1 MNNSKIEIQE
11 NKTKY
16 VKEMKREKQQKTTAK
31 TKQKPNS
38 NKLGILEMKT

>member
-16 VKEMKREKQQKTTAK
+16 VKEMKREKQQKTIAK
-31 TKQKPNS
+31 TNP
-38 NKLGILEMKT
+38 NKLGTLEMKT